1 MCLSTCREKEFLF
14 AGLELRTDCYCG
26 NEPEQGFEWALL
38 DKCDQRCA
46 GNLKQ
51 ICGGSE
57 AMSLYSTSTIKN
69 RQCVYEFPS
78 SKRVQSDSSVTG
90 RSNMNSHKC
99 KKICKG
105 RSLSR
110 FYQFL
115 IYFFHLIFHI
125 RFRILWRSKWK

>member
-1 MCLSTCREKEFLF
+1 MTIEMCLSTCREKEFPF

-26 NEPEQGFEWALL
+26 NEPAQGFKWARL

-46 GNLKQ
+46 GNSKQ
-51 ICGGSE
+51 ICGGSQ
-57 AMSLYSTSTIKN
+57 AMSLYSTPKIEN
-69 RQCVYEFPS
+69 GLCVYEFPS

-99 KKICKG
+99 KKICQG

-110 FYQFL
+110 FYHFIIIFNSVVGFSMFL
-115 IYFFHLIFHI
+115 I
-125 RFRILWRSKWK
+125 